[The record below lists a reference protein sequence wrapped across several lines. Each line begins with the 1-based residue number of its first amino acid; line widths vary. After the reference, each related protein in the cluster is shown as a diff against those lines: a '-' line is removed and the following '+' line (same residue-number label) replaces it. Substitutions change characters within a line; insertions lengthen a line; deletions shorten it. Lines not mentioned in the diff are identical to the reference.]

1 MVEIFGQHSRVL
13 PGDCGLDGFRRDLQ
27 MLDTLRTRLVRL
39 SRLYERCN
47 DTEMALGSDVM
58 TAAREGYAFLKVAGK
73 GEGLDE
79 MRNLLAARFNR
90 KPKVKLV
97 EAPPV

>member
-1 MVEIFGQHSRVL
+1 M
-13 PGDCGLDGFRRDLQ
+13 P
-27 MLDTLRTRLVRL
+27 
-39 SRLYERCN
+39 
-47 DTEMALGSDVM
+47 
-58 TAAREGYAFLKVAGK
+58 FLKVAGK

-90 KPKVKLV
+90 KPKAKAA